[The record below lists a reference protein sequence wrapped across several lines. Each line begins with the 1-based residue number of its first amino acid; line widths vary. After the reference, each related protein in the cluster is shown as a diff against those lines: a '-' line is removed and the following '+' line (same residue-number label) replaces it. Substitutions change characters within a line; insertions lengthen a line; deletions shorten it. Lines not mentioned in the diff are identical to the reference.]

1 MPKLDTKNPKNNK
14 TFWPQIG
21 PMDKA
26 HHQQGAYPAL
36 DDLKPIR
43 VWPKEERPRERL
55 FNLGPGALA
64 DAELVAI
71 LLGTGSRRCTA
82 LFLAHQ
88 LLQVHGGLGNL
99 GRISAGQ
106 LASLSG
112 IGPAKAARVLAACE
126 LGRRRERKR
135 ADPAMVIH
143 TPAEAAQLAL
153 THLRDLTRECCLA
166 IYLDTKHRVLKE
178 EIISIGSLDQA
189 ALHPRELFKSAFE
202 VNAAALILAHN
213 HPSGDATPSAADVR
227 LTGQLQ
233 QAAKLL
239 GICLLDHVIIGNGEY
254 RSIVSEPKPFC
265 PGGDSVRERQGNDDF
280 EKSPFGGLRRLK

>member
-1 MPKLDTKNPKNNK
+1 LDE
-14 TFWPQIG
+14 
-21 PMDKA
+21 
-26 HHQQGAYPAL
+26 L
-36 DDLKPIR
+36 RPIN
-43 VWPKEERPRERL
+43 VWPREERPRERL
-55 FNLGPGALA
+55 FNLGPAALS

-71 LLGTGSRRCTA
+71 LLGTGVRRRPA

-99 GRISAGQ
+99 GRMSPGQ
-106 LASLSG
+106 LAALSG
-112 IGPAKAARVLAACE
+112 IGPAKAARLLAACE

-135 ADPAMVIH
+135 PGSAQVIT
-143 TPAEAAQLAL
+143 TPAEAARLAC

-189 ALHPRELFKSAFE
+189 ALHPRELFKTAFE
-202 VNAAALILAHN
+202 AGAAAVILAHN
-213 HPSGDATPSAADVR
+213 HPSGDATPSAADLR
-227 LTGQLQ
+227 LTGQLL

-254 RSIVSEPKPFC
+254 RSIVSEHSTIS
-265 PGGDSVRERQGNDDF
+265 PGGESVRERKRNRDPDQG
-280 EKSPFGGLRRLK
+280 PPGGLCRPE